1 MEKSEDFP
9 GLDRLLD
16 RIDEVG
22 SDARIVSL
30 IILFNQ
36 SGKNEEIKSH
46 L

>member
-1 MEKSEDFP
+1 MERSEDFP
-9 GLDRLLD
+9 GSDLLLD

-30 IILFNQ
+30 IFLFNQ
-36 SGKNEEIKSH
+36 PKNNEEIKSH